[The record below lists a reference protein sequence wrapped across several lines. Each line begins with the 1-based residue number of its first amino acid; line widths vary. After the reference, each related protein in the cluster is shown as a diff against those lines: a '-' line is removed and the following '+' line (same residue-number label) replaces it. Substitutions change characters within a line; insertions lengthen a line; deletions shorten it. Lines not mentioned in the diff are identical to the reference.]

1 MTESTEREG
10 TRGNFL
16 KYWLPL
22 LLYCAAIFIQS
33 SFASPDVGLGRFHF
47 DKILHVLVYAGL
59 GILFYRAYGTLRI
72 PANQTVRIFLS
83 ILTAAFYGA
92 SDELHQSFVAERQAD
107 LFDLLADIIGSTC
120 GVLIY
125 SRIVK
130 QRGGRKRPFLD

>member
-1 MTESTEREG
+1 MGSSDRTDFS
-10 TRGNFL
+10 GNFR

-22 LLYCAAIFIQS
+22 IVYCAAIFLQS
-33 SFASPDVGLGRFHF
+33 SFASPDVELDRFHF

-72 PANQTVRIFLS
+72 SVNQTVLIFLS
-83 ILTAAFYGA
+83 IFSAVLYGA

-125 SRIVK
+125 SRITK
-130 QRGGRKRPFLD
+130 QRGGRKRPFVD

>member
-1 MTESTEREG
+1 MDSTDRKG
-10 TRGNFL
+10 FSGNFL

-22 LLYCAAIFIQS
+22 IFYCAAIFLQS
-33 SFASPDVGLGRFHF
+33 SFASPDVELGRFHF
-47 DKILHVLVYAGL
+47 DKILHFLVYAGL

-72 PANQTVRIFLS
+72 SVNQTVLIFVS
-83 ILTAAFYGA
+83 ILSATLYGA

-125 SRIVK
+125 SRITK